1 MKKMKGYKNRVKK
14 NLLLLA
20 ASFLLISFNLSY
32 ALAEDIIPLPVM
44 NTMTEFN
51 KSVNYME
58 LRLSVEAP
66 EDFSKNPEA
75 NDIFSTFTS
84 YIDLNV
90 IGLGRRAF
98 FYPDQVIEFIL
109 SNYAAGKKIEELEFM
124 IVDEYKKGTFSQ
136 KVEGNGFNRQ
146 SFLRTHFG
154 GYLVGEIEYHQEPD
168 GIFQTLLEINQSKIY
183 FSSYV
188 NPDSSMNNA
197 YFLGEWNPVPEEVI
211 HQIDQIE
218 VVDANGK
225 KQIIAPREISTA
237 NGDIIPFEQLYI
249 GLDNAFN
256 SGVNITVGQFR
267 NPFGIWSDYTSHRNF
282 TSTKSNQLV
291 NGFALKKVEFGALL
305 EKDFKFA
312 TENFLNLRL
321 GLVTGRLTRTFPLL
335 RYDLDQDKDLVFNA
349 TYTNS
354 LFRLGASSYL
364 GSLSFN
370 KNIALGADF
379 IIPTKYVLFS
389 GEYAYQENNN
399 VSNTFGDAP
408 AASTDHS
415 AHDTTTAAP
424 AANIIDIK
432 KLASH
437 SAYIQF
443 DYHLQDTFAF
453 ANSQL
458 LNKITNNLH
467 IYGLYDFWL
476 YMADGKVVNRPA
488 FKVFH
493 GLKYQINPQTRW
505 TIIEYGHMFH
515 EGFDKGFNHFGTQIE
530 LTF

>member
-1 MKKMKGYKNRVKK
+1 MSIKKS
-14 NLLLLA
+14 LI
-20 ASFLLISFNLSY
+20 ASLFVLSLISLFPNKP
-32 ALAEDIIPLPVM
+32 ALAEEIVPLPVM

-58 LRLSVEAP
+58 LRLSVDAP

-75 NDIFSTFTS
+75 NDIFTSFFS

-90 IGLGRRAF
+90 IGMGRRAF

-136 KVEGNGFNRQ
+136 KVDEPSTSRQ
-146 SFLRTHFG
+146 YFLRTHFG
-154 GYLVGEIEYHQEPD
+154 GFIAVELQYHQKGSD
-168 GIFQTLLEINQSKIY
+168 GQYVHLLDINQARIY

-188 NPDSSMNNA
+188 NPNEKMNNV
-197 YFLGEWNPVPEEVI
+197 YFLGEWDPVPEGIFHHINKVD
-211 HQIDQIE
+211 ID
-218 VVDANGK
+218 VNGK
-225 KQIIAPREISTA
+225 KETITPRAISTE
-237 NGDIIPFEQLYI
+237 NGEIIPFEQLYV
-249 GLDNAFN
+249 GLDNVFD
-256 SGVNITVGQFR
+256 SGLNITFGQFR
-267 NPFGIWSDYTSHRNF
+267 NPFGIWSDYTAHRN
-282 TSTKSNQLV
+282 TSSTKTNQLV
-291 NGFALKKVEFGALL
+291 NGFALKKIELGALL